1 MLSLVKR
8 AFSSMG
14 VAILAVSL
22 TACAVAPTPTT
33 ELIPEEGNVFTRGGR
48 FALSVERTDGKK
60 DAVQGGFQ
68 WEESP
73 QQLQL
78 DLNNPMGTVL
88 ARVLVTPQGAALQYP
103 NGEVEYASSPDA
115 LVEQLLGYMIPVAGM
130 RDWLRGQTGPTPH
143 VDLQLEAGQP
153 SYFQQDNWRVHLKR
167 YDEQGPRLLQM
178 YRNQAQQN
186 ISVRVVI
193 DY

>member
-1 MLSLVKR
+1 MLRVRVL
-8 AFSSMG
+8 
-14 VAILAVSL
+14 ITLWLAMVL
-22 TACAVAPTPTT
+22 TACAVAPTPAPTT
-33 ELIPEEGNVFTRGGR
+33 KAEDTFNRSGR
-48 FALSVERTDGKK
+48 FALSVEAADGTK

-73 QQLQL
+73 QKLQL

-88 ARVLVTPQGAALQYP
+88 ARVLVTAQGAALQYP

-115 LVEQLLGYMIPVAGM
+115 LVEQLLGYMIPVEGM
-130 RDWLRGQTGPTPH
+130 RDWLRGQTGSALST
-143 VDLQLEAGQP
+143 DLQQEDGRP
-153 SYFQQDNWRVHLKR
+153 SYFQQNNWRVNLKR

-178 YRNQAQQN
+178 YRNQAQQD
-186 ISVRVVI
+186 ISVRVIV

>member
-1 MLSLVKR
+1 MLRLV
-8 AFSSMG
+8 
-14 VAILAVSL
+14 VAVMVTVIL
-22 TACAVAPTPTT
+22 TACAVAPKPT
-33 ELIPEEGNVFTRGGR
+33 EPNPANEEVFSRSGR
-48 FALSVERTDGKK
+48 FALSISAADGTK

-103 NGEVEYASSPDA
+103 NGEVEYAKSPDA
-115 LVEQLLGYMIPVAGM
+115 LVEQLLGYMIPVEGM
-130 RDWLRGQTGPTPH
+130 RDWLRGQTGSALTT
-143 VDLQLEAGQP
+143 DLQQADGRP
-153 SYFQQDNWRVHLKR
+153 SYFQQNNWRVNLKR
-167 YDEQGPRLLQM
+167 YDDQGPRLLQM

-186 ISVRVVI
+186 ISVRIVI

>member
-1 MLSLVKR
+1 MILELRMRVRFFISMMVMAVLV
-8 AFSSMG
+8 S
-14 VAILAVSL
+14 
-22 TACAVAPTPTT
+22 ACAVAPKPTEIT
-33 ELIPEEGNVFTRGGR
+33 QSEEVFTRSGR
-48 FALSVERTDGKK
+48 FALSVENTDGTK

-68 WEESP
+68 WQESP

-130 RDWLRGQTGPTPH
+130 RDWLRGETGSTQTTS
-143 VDLQLEAGQP
+143 LEAEAGQP
-153 SYFQQDNWRVHLKR
+153 SYFQQDNWRVNLKR

-186 ISVRVVI
+186 ISVRVVV

>member
-1 MLSLVKR
+1 MMR
-8 AFSSMG
+8 R
-14 VAILAVSL
+14 LAVTIFGAVAL
-22 TACAVAPTPTT
+22 TACAVAPKPTT
-33 ELIPEEGNVFTRGGR
+33 QISAEDDVFSRIGR
-48 FALSVERTDGKK
+48 FALSVDAADGTK

-88 ARVLVTPQGAALQYP
+88 ARVLVTSQGAALQYP

-115 LVEQLLGYMIPVAGM
+115 LVEQLLGYMIPVEGM
-130 RDWLRGQTGPTPH
+130 RDWLRGQTGSRPTT
-143 VDLQLEAGQP
+143 DLQQENGQP
-153 SYFQQDNWRVHLKR
+153 SYFQQDNWRVNLKR

-186 ISVRVVI
+186 ISVRVVV